1 MNALQ
6 KLMNSIIFQTDSD
19 SESELESVT
28 EEKHSESESGME
40 TPYVDIY
47 GISRLLCNLY
57 SETDSFL
64 KLEYDSNSKS
74 ESESVL
80 NLESESEFSIISD
93 SISTKIK
100 HIPRIVSVEGNIGA
114 GKSTL
119 IEELQQKYID
129 DRRFLFLL
137 EPVNQWENVKDK
149 HGNNMLQKY
158 YDNPIKYAFAF
169 QIMAFQTRLQLLKDA
184 LEYIDDEVTT
194 IIMERSLDADYHIF
208 AKMLFEEGLM
218 EDVEFQIYLQ
228 MATEALKEY
237 GVDGMIWLDT
247 DYEECF
253 RRMEKRS
260 REGEEKISLPYL
272 RKCHEYH
279 IEWLGA
285 DTGFVCRIDGLNI
298 NFDEIDTYIC

>member
-1 MNALQ
+1 MNAL
-6 KLMNSIIFQTDSD
+6 KRLMNSIIFQTDSD
-19 SESELESVT
+19 SEFESVT
-28 EEKHSESESGME
+28 EDKHSESDTVME
-40 TPYVDIY
+40 PQY

-57 SETDSFL
+57 LDN
-64 KLEYDSNSKS
+64 NSS
-74 ESESVL
+74 LHLDTESEI
-80 NLESESEFSIISD
+80 SIISD
-93 SISTKIK
+93 SISTERK

-119 IEELQQKYID
+119 IEELQQIYMD

-158 YDNPIKYAFAF
+158 YDNPKKYAFAF

-208 AKMLFEEGLM
+208 AKMLFAEGLM

-228 MATEALKEY
+228 MATDALKEY

-253 RRMEKRS
+253 KRVEKRS
-260 REGEEKISLPYL
+260 RDGEGKIGLDYL
-272 RKCHEYH
+272 RKCQEFHV
-279 IEWLGA
+279 EWLGA
-285 DTGFVCRIDGLNI
+285 DTGFVCRIDGMNI
-298 NFDEIDTYIC
+298 DFDKIDNYIC

>member
-1 MNALQ
+1 
-6 KLMNSIIFQTDSD
+6 
-19 SESELESVT
+19 
-28 EEKHSESESGME
+28 ME
-40 TPYVDIY
+40 TPYVNIH

-57 SETDSFL
+57 SET
-64 KLEYDSNSKS
+64 N
-74 ESESVL
+74 SVL
-80 NLESESEFSIISD
+80 NLESETESVLGSGSGSGSEFSIISD
-93 SISTKIK
+93 SISTERK
-100 HIPRIVSVEGNIGA
+100 HRPRIVSVEGNIGA

-119 IEELQQKYID
+119 IEELQQEYMD

-137 EPVNQWENVKDK
+137 EPVIQWEKVKDK
-149 HGNNMLQKY
+149 NGKNMLQKY

-208 AKMLFEEGLM
+208 AKMLFAEGLM

-228 MATEALKEY
+228 MATDALKEY

-253 RRMEKRS
+253 KRIESRS
-260 REGEEKISLPYL
+260 REGEDKISLPYL

-279 IEWLGA
+279 VEWLGA
-285 DTGFVCRIDGLNI
+285 DTGFVCRIDGQNI
-298 NFDEIDTYIC
+298 NFDEIDNYIC